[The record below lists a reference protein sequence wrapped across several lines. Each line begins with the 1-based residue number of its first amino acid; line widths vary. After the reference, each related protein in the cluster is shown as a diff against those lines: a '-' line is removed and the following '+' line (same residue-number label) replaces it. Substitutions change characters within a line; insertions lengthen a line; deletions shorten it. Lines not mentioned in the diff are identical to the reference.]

1 MYSISDYRVLYSG
14 ANADCD
20 WLRGMSELARVHLA
34 LRAPGQST
42 GPLAVLSRLSK
53 PAGNTTLSSL
63 GPSRPPPAGNS
74 TRSSLEP
81 AHPPQRLSKAPSCRP
96 KIVGVVSGPFG
107 PPPAQG
113 GVSGRGSAA
122 AGGRGAA
129 GPTRTN

>member
-20 WLRGMSELARVHLA
+20 WLRGMSELVRVHLA

-63 GPSRPPPAGNS
+63 GHSRPPAV
-74 TRSSLEP
+74 R
-81 AHPPQRLSKAPSCRP
+81 A
-96 KIVGVVSGPFG
+96 
-107 PPPAQG
+107 
-113 GVSGRGSAA
+113 RGKLDAF
-122 AGGRGAA
+122 
-129 GPTRTN
+129 

>member
-20 WLRGMSELARVHLA
+20 WLRGMSELVRVHLA

-63 GPSRPPPAGNS
+63 GPP
-74 TRSSLEP
+74 
-81 AHPPQRLSKAPSCRP
+81 
-96 KIVGVVSGPFG
+96 
-107 PPPAQG
+107 
-113 GVSGRGSAA
+113 
-122 AGGRGAA
+122 AA
-129 GPTRTN
+129 GPIVGGVALGSERW